1 MEFRIIWEII
11 LRRKWIIIQSFLIIA
26 LTSIIASFL
35 ITPVYEASGKVLI
48 KTSDTASSLL
58 TNLGLGD
65 ISSILTGSE
74 TETETYIEL
83 ATLEPVL
90 SKVISKL
97 QLRGNDE
104 NLLEPSEL
112 LESNII
118 LSTIFP
124 SPHVELTQV
133 SDTDLFEI
141 EAKSSDP
148 EEAAMIANTL
158 AEVYI
163 EENLKQRNKE
173 YRSARRFIENQIKG
187 VKADYLQVLTEIKKF
202 KLREKTVDIEKET
215 KVAIDK
221 IAELMKEKE
230 DIIIDIS
237 EIRVKIETL
246 KVQLSRQSG
255 TVVSGST
262 ISENPQIE
270 MLKRTISELEL
281 QLTGALTEKRLDHPD
296 VVALKQKLKKAKAE
310 LKSEIDF
317 SQESSNDLQKLE
329 RELAA
334 SEVHL
339 KGVNLDIDKYLSLL
353 YTIPEKAFAQSQL
366 ELKLSVSQELYSTFL
381 EYLYEIGIAEAMTLS
396 DISLV
401 ETAAVPDIEKPTS
414 PNKVLN
420 GTIGCFLG
428 LMFGFGL
435 GFLVDYLDDTIKT
448 PDEAKEQG
456 LTLLGSVPKF
466 RRGDDP
472 IISQRGPKDSISE
485 AYRTVRNSIKFA
497 SLDKPVKSFL
507 ITSSIEGEGKSVCA
521 ANLGISIAYEGK
533 KVLIIDTD
541 LRKPAI
547 HELFEVSNSIGIT
560 TVLAKEARAADAI
573 IKTEI
578 EGLSILASGPVPPDP
593 GGMVE
598 SEKMRQLVKDLTQQY
613 DIVILDSPP
622 VLVANDAIILAG
634 YVDSSV
640 FIIESGRT
648 TRRALFQAKDL
659 LKQARI
665 QPASILNKLKTG
677 RSGYYY
683 SYYRTDYYKT

>member
-1 MEFRIIWEII
+1 MELRIIWEII
-11 LRRKWIIIQSFLIIA
+11 KRRKWIIIQSFLIIA

-97 QLRGNDE
+97 QLRGSDE

-112 LESNII
+112 LKSNII

-202 KLREKTVDIEKET
+202 KLREKTVNIEKET
-215 KVAIDK
+215 KVAIDN

-230 DIIIDIS
+230 DNIIDIS

-246 KVQLSRQSG
+246 KVQLSRQSE
-255 TVVSGST
+255 TVVSGSA

-270 MLKRTISELEL
+270 MLKRTISELGL

-317 SQESSNDLQKLE
+317 FQESSNDLQKLE

-366 ELKLSVSQELYSTFL
+366 ELKLSVSQELYSTLL

-401 ETAAVPDIEKPTS
+401 ETAAVPDIEKPMS

-435 GFLVDYLDDTIKT
+435 AFLMDYSDDTIKT
-448 PDEAKEQG
+448 HDEAKEHG
-456 LTLLGSVPKF
+456 ITILGTVPKF
-466 RRGDDP
+466 KKVGSPLISQKDSKDP
-472 IISQRGPKDSISE
+472 ICES
-485 AYRTVRNSIKFA
+485 YRTVRNSLKFA
-497 SLDKPVKSFL
+497 ALDKTVNSLL
-507 ITSSIEGEGKSVCA
+507 ITSSIENEGKSTTTV
-521 ANLGISIAYEGK
+521 NLGISISREGK
-533 KVLIIDTD
+533 EVLLIDTD
-541 LRKPAI
+541 LRRPAL
-547 HELFEVSNSIGIT
+547 HEILGVSNSIGIT
-560 TVLAKEARAADAI
+560 TILTGEAKSEDT
-573 IKTEI
+573 IKKIDI
-578 EGLSILASGPVPPDP
+578 EGLSLLTSGPIPPDP
-593 GGMVE
+593 GRMVE
-598 SEKMRQLVKDLTQQY
+598 SAKMRQLIKDLAQQF
-613 DIVILDSPP
+613 DTIILDSPP
-622 VLVANDAIILAG
+622 VLGSNDAIVMGG
-634 YVDSSV
+634 YVDSS
-640 FIIESGRT
+640 ILILESGKT
-648 TRRALFQAKDL
+648 SMRAFSQAREL
-659 LKQARI
+659 LKQANI
-665 QPASILNKLKTG
+665 EPIGTILNKARME

-683 SYYRTDYYKT
+683 YYYKSGY